1 MSGTTNNA
9 IHRAKT
15 WQIAGF
21 ALNNVSTNLYMWM
34 MTFIAYYLQ
43 GFIGVATVLAT
54 SYVTIMRVWDGITDP
69 FAGYII
75 DKTNGKMGKNRP
87 FILLGQIIMFSMSA
101 LMFFVSPKVPEGGR
115 FVVFTIFYAL
125 YVIGYT
131 LQCVITKSAQTCL
144 TNDPVQRP
152 VFSVFNGVF
161 TAGVFAVMPWYSY
174 TYLLQKHQYQMNAD
188 FFAEQWATCAIA
200 SAITAAI
207 AFVSLI
213 EKDREEYYGVGGQAA
228 KVSFKDY
235 WEILK
240 NNRAMQMLVVSAGT
254 DKLATQ
260 AKGDATVTLIVYA
273 IICGNAAAG
282 GLVTGYSTIPNLL
295 FIFFGAGVIAAK
307 LGQKKSMTVG
317 SWGAIFSCVGLI
329 LLFVLGDPTTF
340 SLPGDGVFSGWS
352 LFTILFMGLT
362 IAFNGFNQICS
373 SVVITMTAD
382 VADYE
387 VYRSGKYA
395 PGMIG
400 TLFSFVDKIISS
412 FAASIIGVMCA
423 MIGFVDKLP
432 TAETPYSTSLF
443 VVGMIGMY
451 GLVLLGLIANVIAMK
466 FYPLTKEKM
475 AEIQDEIAAIKAN
488 AAQAK

>member
-1 MSGTTNNA
+1 MSGTTNNG

-15 WQIAGF
+15 WQLAGF

-54 SYVTIMRVWDGITDP
+54 SYVTVMRIWDGVTDP
-69 FAGYII
+69 FAGYFI
-75 DKTNGKMGKNRP
+75 DKTNSKFGKNRP
-87 FILLGQIIMFSMSA
+87 FIVLGQIIMCVMSG
-101 LMFFVSPKVPEGGR
+101 LMFFVSPMVPQGGR
-115 FVVFTIFYAL
+115 FIVFTIFYAL

-152 VFSVFNGVF
+152 MFSVFNGVF

-174 TYLLQKHQYQMNAD
+174 SYLLPKHQYQMSQA
-188 FFAEQWATCAIA
+188 FFTEQWIMIVIA

-207 AFVSLI
+207 AFISLI
-213 EKDREEYYGVGGQAA
+213 EKDREEYFGTGTAQM
-228 KVSFKDY
+228 VSLKDY

-240 NNRAMQMLVVSAGT
+240 NNKAMQMLVVSAGT

-260 AKGDATVTLIVYA
+260 AKGDATVTLIVYG
-273 IICGNAAAG
+273 IICGNVAAG

-307 LGQKKSMTVG
+307 LGQKKSMTLG
-317 SWGAIFSCVGLI
+317 SWGAIFSCIGLI
-329 LLFVLGDPTTF
+329 LLFVFGDPRTF
-340 SLPGDGVFSGWS
+340 SLPGDGVFTGWS

-382 VADYE
+382 VTDYE
-387 VYRSGKYA
+387 TYRTKKYL

-423 MIGFVDKLP
+423 MIGFADALP

-443 VVGMIGMY
+443 IVGMIGMY
-451 GLVLLGLIANVIAMK
+451 GLVLFGLICNVIAMK

-475 AEIQDEIAAIKAN
+475 EEIQGEIAAIKA
-488 AAQAK
+488 QAR

>member
-1 MSGTTNNA
+1 MSGTTNNG

-15 WQIAGF
+15 WQLAGF

-54 SYVTIMRVWDGITDP
+54 SYVTVMRIWDGVTDP
-69 FAGYII
+69 FAGYFI
-75 DKTNGKMGKNRP
+75 DKTNSKFGKNRP
-87 FILLGQIIMFSMSA
+87 FIVLGQIIMCVMSG
-101 LMFFVSPKVPEGGR
+101 LMFFVTPMIPQAGK

-152 VFSVFNGVF
+152 MFSVFNGVF
-161 TAGVFAVMPWYSY
+161 TAAVFAVMPWYSY
-174 TYLLQKHQYQMNAD
+174 SYLLPKHQYQMSQA
-188 FFAEQWATCAIA
+188 FFTEQWITIVIA

-207 AFVSLI
+207 AFISLI
-213 EKDREEYYGVGGQAA
+213 EKDREEYYGTGTAQ

-240 NNRAMQMLVVSAGT
+240 NNKAMQMLVVSAGT

-260 AKGDATVTLIVYA
+260 AKGDATVTLIVYG
-273 IICGNAAAG
+273 IICGNVAAG

-307 LGQKKSMTVG
+307 LGQKKSMVIG
-317 SWGAIFSCVGLI
+317 SWGAIVTAVALI
-329 LLFVLGDPTTF
+329 LLFIFGDPRTF
-340 SLPGDGVFSGWS
+340 SLPGDGVFTGWS
-352 LFTILFMGLT
+352 VFTLLFMALT

-382 VADYE
+382 VTDYE
-387 VYRSGKYA
+387 TYRTKKYL

-423 MIGFVDKLP
+423 MIGFADALP

-451 GLVLLGLIANVIAMK
+451 GLVLVGLICNVIAMK
-466 FYPLTKEKM
+466 YYPLTKEKM
-475 AEIQDEIAAIKAN
+475 EEIQGEIAAIKAN
-488 AAQAK
+488 ATQAK